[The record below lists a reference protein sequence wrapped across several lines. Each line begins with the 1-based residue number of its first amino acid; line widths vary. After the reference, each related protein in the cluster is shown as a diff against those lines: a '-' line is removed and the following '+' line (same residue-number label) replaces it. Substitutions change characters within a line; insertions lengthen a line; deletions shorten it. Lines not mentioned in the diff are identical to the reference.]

1 MCFTRSPVHPLTLHH
16 EMKVEVFS
24 DISCPWCYIGRAR
37 FERALESFA
46 RGDAVEVVY
55 RPYQLDPNAPA
66 KAIPMYEY
74 LERRFGPSGRQM
86 AQRVI
91 DNARNEGL
99 TIDYERGL
107 IANTLDAHRLLWL
120 AEREYGP
127 EVQSALAGSLFEAHF
142 ASGRDVGDAETLVE
156 LAARAGLDE
165 RRARDCL
172 ASGEGREEVRDE
184 IDNARTL
191 GITAVPTFIFDRKY
205 AVQGAQP
212 TSTFLQAFETVASEN
227 DAAG

>member
-1 MCFTRSPVHPLTLHH
+1 
-16 EMKVEVFS
+16 MKVEVFS
-24 DISCPWCYIGRAR
+24 DISCPWCYIGKAR
-37 FERALESFA
+37 FERALETFA
-46 RGDAVEVVY
+46 GVDSVEVVY
-55 RPYQLDPNAPA
+55 RPYQLDPNAPT

-107 IANTLDAHRLLWL
+107 ITNTLDAHRLLRL
-120 AEREYGP
+120 AELEYGP
-127 EVQSALAGSLFEAHF
+127 EVQAALAEALFQAHF
-142 ASGRDVGDAETLVE
+142 ANGKDVGDADTLVG
-156 LAARAGLDE
+156 LAARAGIDAQ
-165 RRARDCL
+165 RARDYL
-172 ASGEGREEVRDE
+172 ASGEGREDVRAE
-184 IDNARTL
+184 IDNARKL

-212 TSTFLQAFETVASEN
+212 SATFLQALQIAVRESETT
-227 DAAG
+227 G